1 MKRAIS
7 LLSLALGLL
16 VGGLLGTGTVNIHA
30 QNATDCATPVDSG
43 PVTSGQRLLGRSD
56 YTQLPAA
63 PARLTTTQIT
73 LAPGGSTQP
82 FASTGPVLVIVQEG
96 TVTLTADQARVG
108 LPPEPSL
115 GGIQVEGD
123 TAPPAPADGVGV
135 TKGEQ
140 ISLEGGVS
148 AKFGN
153 DTSAPVRLL
162 LVSLAP
168 GEGATPTP

>member
-1 MKRAIS
+1 M
-7 LLSLALGLL
+7 
-16 VGGLLGTGTVNIHA
+16 
-30 QNATDCATPVDSG
+30 
-43 PVTSGQRLLGRSD
+43 
-56 YTQLPAA
+56 
-63 PARLTTTQIT
+63 
-73 LAPGGSTQP
+73 
-82 FASTGPVLVIVQEG
+82 
-96 TVTLTADQARVG
+96 TLTADQARVG

-123 TAPPAPADGVGV
+123 TAPPAPADAVGV
-135 TKGEQ
+135 TRGEQ

-168 GEGATPTP
+168 GEGGPDSVIRTTGRRDRVRWAAPFPFRAVRPEMPAALRPRSACSRWVRC

>member
-1 MKRAIS
+1 MKRALS

-30 QNATDCATPVDSG
+30 QDATNCATPVDEG
-43 PVTSGQRLLGRSD
+43 QVTSSQRMLGRSD
-56 YTQLPAA
+56 YSQLPAA

-73 LAPGGSTQP
+73 LAPGGATQP
-82 FASTGPVLVIVQEG
+82 FASTGPVLVVVQEG
-96 TVTLTADQARVG
+96 TVTLTADLARVG
-108 LPPEPSL
+108 QPPEPSL

-140 ISLEGGVS
+140 ISLESGVT

-162 LVSLAP
+162 LVTLAP
-168 GEGATPTP
+168 GEAGTPTP